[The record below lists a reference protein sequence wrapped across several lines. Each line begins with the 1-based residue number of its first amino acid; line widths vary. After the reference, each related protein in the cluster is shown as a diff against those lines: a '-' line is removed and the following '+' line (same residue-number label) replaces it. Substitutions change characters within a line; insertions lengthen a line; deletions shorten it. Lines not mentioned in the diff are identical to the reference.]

1 MKNIR
6 VTTIS
11 LAAML
16 LSGCAAQLT
25 FIDRTDGKIYTG
37 TTGGTQGSSGEAS
50 ANIGGKTY
58 SGPWI
63 YSSVGGGYSLGNFSS
78 TTTAFS
84 GNFHATAFSSGS
96 SSALLVSAQGNG
108 LINMRSDNG
117 SFIRCVFNF
126 NTMSNTG
133 IGQCRRNDGRE
144 YDLTARR

>member
-6 VTTIS
+6 VSTIL

-50 ANIGGKTY
+50 ANIGGKSY

-78 TTTAFS
+78 TTTAM
-84 GNFHATAFSSGS
+84 GRNIHATAFNTGT

-108 LINMRSDNG
+108 LINLHSDNG

-144 YDLTARR
+144 YDFTARR